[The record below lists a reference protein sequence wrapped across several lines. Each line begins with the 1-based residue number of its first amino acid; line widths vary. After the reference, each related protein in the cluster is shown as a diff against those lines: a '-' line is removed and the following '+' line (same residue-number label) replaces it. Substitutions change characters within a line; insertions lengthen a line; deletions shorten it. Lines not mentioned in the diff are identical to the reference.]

1 MSFRLKQNAVL
12 LLGVPEKKT
21 PNTVAEYT
29 TVKSRWALVLGLYP
43 RMGVTAQPACKPR
56 SYWSH
61 NEYRNMALNCLQKS
75 LITCTGWFDF
85 ALLFH
90 FSLEW
95 KKKVMWWEGGQKTV
109 KKTVRESSDVS
120 FAKGLK

>member
-12 LLGVPEKKT
+12 PLGVPEKKT

-43 RMGVTAQPACKPR
+43 RMGVTAQPAFKPR

-75 LITCTGWFDF
+75 LITCSGWLDF

-95 KKKVMWWEGGQKTV
+95 KKKLWSGREVRKLSRKLSGNHQMYRLQK
-109 KKTVRESSDVS
+109 
-120 FAKGLK
+120 G